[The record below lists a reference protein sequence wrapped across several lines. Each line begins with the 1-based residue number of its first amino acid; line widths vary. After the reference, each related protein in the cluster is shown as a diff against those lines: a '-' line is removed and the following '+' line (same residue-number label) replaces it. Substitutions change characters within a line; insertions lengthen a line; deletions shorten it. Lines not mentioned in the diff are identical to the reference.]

1 MYKDSL
7 WFYNILIIDLAYV
20 RFYKLITYVRCRR
33 IRRWFQLKIL
43 ENYSSFQWSEFCEQ
57 AVRFRPFSVAKVDW
71 TQERMAQMA
80 SEVDVVNQVLLVH
93 LENLEFEV
101 QRATVETIQQ
111 LVVQC
116 FWLVAL
122 LNLRDQLTAPH
133 VSQRTLNQ
141 SHATWMCFWNDG
153 TAVLLLLI
161 VLAYF

>member
-1 MYKDSL
+1 
-7 WFYNILIIDLAYV
+7 
-20 RFYKLITYVRCRR
+20 
-33 IRRWFQLKIL
+33 
-43 ENYSSFQWSEFCEQ
+43 
-57 AVRFRPFSVAKVDW
+57 
-71 TQERMAQMA
+71 MA

-141 SHATWMCFWNDG
+141 SHAT
-153 TAVLLLLI
+153 
-161 VLAYF
+161 